1 MTNTLSYY
9 QTCPN
14 CQSKLDKTIS
24 SAKCPNCDFVF
35 YLNPA
40 PCVIILIVND
50 KQQILWT
57 IRGIDPAKNH
67 YDFPG
72 GFIDPD
78 ETAEQAVIR
87 EAKEELSVDVKI
99 TRYLGNVPDLYGELN
114 QPTLNFIYLAEII
127 EGQLKAQDDVSRLE
141 WIDLDKP
148 PSPIAFKNATI
159 ALDIYR
165 EYGKGNHE

>member
-1 MTNTLSYY
+1 MPKPLDCY

-14 CQSKLDKTIS
+14 CQAQLDKTIS
-24 SAKCPNCDFVF
+24 SAKCPDCDFVF

-40 PCVIILIVND
+40 PCVIILIANQ

-57 IRGIDPAKNH
+57 VRGIEPGKGQ
-67 YDFPG
+67 YDLPG
-72 GFIDPD
+72 GFIEPG

-99 TRYLGNVPDLYGELN
+99 IKYLDNIPDIYGILEE
-114 QPTLNFIYLAEII
+114 PTLNFIYLVEVAS
-127 EGQLKAQDDVSRLE
+127 GQLQAQDDVSRLE
-141 WIDLDKP
+141 WIDLDKL

-159 ALDIYR
+159 ALEKYKQS
-165 EYGKGNHE
+165 EEQ